1 MKKSVI
7 NNLKEGSVFW
17 DNDFQYKV
25 TKVYKHGTIVHGVQ
39 ATYTWKNDF
48 GTFYEK
54 IYLSK
59 KDLLADE
66 YNCDEIG
73 CVKDKKD
80 EIEKVNSMTGKQKR
94 TAQLKSCPFCGSEA
108 EIAEEYHSDK
118 GYSIRVGCPKCFCR
132 IVKNL
137 WFDFNES
144 SIQYNIKIMVKK
156 WNTRC

>member
-1 MKKSVI
+1 MEKSEI

-17 DNDFQYKV
+17 DNNFLYKV

-66 YNCDEIG
+66 YDCDEIESE
-73 CVKDKKD
+73 D
-80 EIEKVNSMTGKQKR
+80 
-94 TAQLKSCPFCGSEA
+94 GSEN
-108 EIAEEYHSDK
+108 D
-118 GYSIRVGCPKCFCR
+118 
-132 IVKNL
+132 N
-137 WFDFNES
+137 
-144 SIQYNIKIMVKK
+144 
-156 WNTRC
+156 